1 MACIEIPRIARAR
14 PLAPLVVALV
24 WDNGISA
31 TIDLSGHMKR
41 LAIFAPL
48 LGNKGL
54 WAKMKVDEEL
64 AYHLAWPNPEGGPDL
79 EVPTDF
85 LWRLHLEQ
93 NGKVMSP

>member
-1 MACIEIPRIARAR
+1 
-14 PLAPLVVALV
+14 VVALV